1 MVISRH
7 LIGAALAACTFAA
20 QAADAAPAVRPLV
33 GFGLTFGGDT
43 LATVQFDDGTTDSI
57 KAGGLAHLYA
67 GAEFKVGTEMAI
79 QATIGYHVDDTRSSS
94 NGSLRFSRYPV
105 DLVALYSVNERVR
118 LGAGAQIVGSAK
130 LAGSGVAS
138 AVAVDFQ
145 SSTGALVEAEY
156 LFTPSLGAK
165 LRFVSHTYKPKG
177 SGISVDG
184 KHVGLML
191 GYYF

>member
-1 MVISRH
+1 MTLHRIFV
-7 LIGAALAACTFAA
+7 GAALAASTLAA

-57 KAGGLAHLYA
+57 KAGGLAHVYA
-67 GAEFKVGTEMAI
+67 GAEFKVGTAMAI
-79 QATIGYHVDDTRSSS
+79 QATLGYHVDDTRSAG

-105 DLVALYSVNERVR
+105 DLIALYSLNERVR
-118 LGAGAQIVGSAK
+118 LGAGAQFVGSAK
-130 LAGSGVAS
+130 LSGSGVAS

-177 SGISVDG
+177 TGISVDG
-184 KHVGLML
+184 NHLGLML

>member
-1 MVISRH
+1 MTISRC
-7 LIGAALAACTFAA
+7 LIGAALAASTLAA
-20 QAADAAPAVRPLV
+20 QAQGVAPAVRPLV

-43 LATVQFDDGTTDSI
+43 LATVQYSDGTTDSI
-57 KAGGLAHLYA
+57 KAGGLAHVYA

-79 QATIGYHVDDTRSSS
+79 QATIGYHVDDTRGSS
-94 NGSLRFSRYPV
+94 NGSLRFSRYPI
-105 DLVALYSVNERVR
+105 DLIALYSVNDRVR
-118 LGAGAQIVGSAK
+118 LGAGAQFVSSAK

-138 AVAVDFQ
+138 AVAADFQ

-156 LFTPSLGAK
+156 LFTPNLGAK

-177 SGISVDG
+177 TGISVDG
-184 KHVGLML
+184 NHVGVML

>member
-1 MVISRH
+1 MNLHRFLV
-7 LIGAALAACTFAA
+7 GAALAASPIAA
-20 QAADAAPAVRPLV
+20 HAADAAPAVRPLV

-43 LATVQFDDGTTDSI
+43 LATVQFSDGTTDSI
-57 KAGGLAHLYA
+57 KAGGLAHVYA
-67 GAEFKVGTEMAI
+67 GAEFKVGTAMAI
-79 QATIGYHVDDTRSSS
+79 QATLGYHVDDTRSSS

-105 DLVALYSVNERVR
+105 DLIALYSLNERVR

-156 LFTPSLGAK
+156 LFTPNLGAK

-184 KHVGLML
+184 NHVGLML

>member
-1 MVISRH
+1 MTISRC
-7 LIGAALAACTFAA
+7 LIGAALAASTLTA
-20 QAADAAPAVRPLV
+20 QAQSPAPAVRPLV

-43 LATVQFDDGTTDSI
+43 LATVQYSDGTTDSI

-67 GAEFKVGTEMAI
+67 GAEFKVGSAMAI
-79 QATIGYHVDDTRSSS
+79 QATVGYHVDDTRSSS

-105 DLVALYSVNERVR
+105 DLIALYSVNERVR
-118 LGAGAQIVGSAK
+118 LGAGAQIVSSAK

-138 AVAVDFQ
+138 AVAVDFR
-145 SSTGALVEAEY
+145 SSTGALLEAEY

-184 KHVGLML
+184 NHVGLML

>member
-1 MVISRH
+1 MTLHR
-7 LIGAALAACTFAA
+7 LLAGAALAASALAA
-20 QAADAAPAVRPLV
+20 QAADATPAVRPLV

-43 LATVQFDDGTTDSI
+43 LATVQFSDGTTDSI
-57 KAGGLAHLYA
+57 KAGGLAYLYA
-67 GAEFKVGTEMAI
+67 GAEFRVGTEMAI
-79 QATIGYHVDDTRSSS
+79 QATVGYHVDDTRSSG

-105 DLVALYSVNERVR
+105 DLIALYSVNDRVR

-156 LFTPSLGAK
+156 LFTPNLGAK

-177 SGISVDG
+177 TGLSVDG
-184 KHVGLML
+184 NHVGLML

>member
-1 MVISRH
+1 MASKTT
-7 LIGAALAACTFAA
+7 LE
-20 QAADAAPAVRPLV
+20 P

-43 LATVQFDDGTTDSI
+43 LATVQFSDGTSDSI
-57 KAGGLAHLYA
+57 KAGGLDHVYA

-79 QATIGYHVDDTRSSS
+79 QATLGYHVDDTRSNS

-105 DLVALYSVNERVR
+105 DLVALYSVNERLR

-145 SSTGALVEAEY
+145 SSAGALVEAEY

-165 LRFVSHTYKPKG
+165 LRFVAHRYKPKG

-184 KHVGLML
+184 NHVGLML

>member
-1 MVISRH
+1 MTISRC
-7 LIGAALAACTFAA
+7 LIGAALAASTLAA
-20 QAADAAPAVRPLV
+20 QAADAGPAVRPLV
-33 GFGLTFGGDT
+33 GFGVTFGGDT
-43 LATVQFDDGTTDSI
+43 LATVQYSDGTTDSI

-105 DLVALYSVNERVR
+105 DLIALYSVNERVR
-118 LGAGAQIVGSAK
+118 LGAGAQIVSSAK

-145 SSTGALVEAEY
+145 SSTGPLVEAEY

-165 LRFVSHTYKPKG
+165 LRYVSHKYKPKG

-184 KHVGLML
+184 NHVGVML

>member
-1 MVISRH
+1 MTLHRFLV
-7 LIGAALAACTFAA
+7 GAALAASTLAA
-20 QAADAAPAVRPLV
+20 QAADATPAVRPLV

-67 GAEFKVGTEMAI
+67 GAEFKVGTAMAI
-79 QATIGYHVDDTRSSS
+79 QTTVGYHVDDTRSSS

-105 DLVALYSVNERVR
+105 DLIALYSLNDRVR

-145 SSTGALVEAEY
+145 SSTGALLEAEY
-156 LFTPSLGAK
+156 LFTPNLGAK
-165 LRFVSHTYKPKG
+165 ARFVSHKYKPKG

-184 KHVGLML
+184 NHVGVML